1 MKGLVDT
8 LGQVRLCDDASLA
21 ILCPLVGLVDDA
33 TPGKA
38 VALHSLIQGI
48 VTHDLLQVRRQ
59 VKNGYVVCFWCF
71 EGAGAGD

>member
-1 MKGLVDT
+1 MQGRADT
-8 LGQVRLCDDASLA
+8 LGQVRLCDCASLA
-21 ILCPLVGLVDDA
+21 ILCLLAGLVDEA

-59 VKNGYVVCFWCF
+59 VKNGNVVLLVF